1 MEQFNSELKFT
12 VGDNPLVIACQYNYI
27 DSVKLLLKQKE
38 FHISNNDFHRA
49 ICYSMQNPDMLQI
62 LLHSKFYENFN
73 CNIKFKGNVD

>member
-1 MEQFNSELKFT
+1 MGKYNTELTFT
-12 VGDNPLVIACQYNYI
+12 DKEHPFIIACKYNFI
-27 DSVKLLLKQKE
+27 DSVKLLLKQRE

-73 CNIKFKGNVD
+73 WQYKI